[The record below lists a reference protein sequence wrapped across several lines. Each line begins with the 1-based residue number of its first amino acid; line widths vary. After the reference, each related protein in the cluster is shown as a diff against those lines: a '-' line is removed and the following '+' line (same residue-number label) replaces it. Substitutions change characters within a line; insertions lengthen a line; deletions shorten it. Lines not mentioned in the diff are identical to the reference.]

1 MISQL
6 LNALSSARQRVTTAP
21 VPASPDDAEVR
32 HILATAPVGSR
43 LLVEAGPGTGK
54 TQMAASRL
62 SGLISSGV
70 PPGQIL
76 TLSFSRSAVRTLT
89 RRLSGIVTDPAVIE
103 ELRHLSIRTFDS
115 WAFRILRLSGYPPAQ
130 LLSSDHNA
138 NIALL
143 TRLLEGERR
152 AEILD
157 RIGERRHLIID
168 EFQDLPGVRGD
179 LVLALLQSLA
189 PPRQDGAGFTVL
201 GDTAQ
206 AIYGFAARNSSDT
219 CRSPT
224 EYWTAVEHL
233 YGNDLQK
240 LVLTR
245 NHRATDE
252 IAAITDNLRSQLRSE
267 APAAARLEALKSGLE
282 ALTAMDSIDPEALG
296 PRPAAVLAHTNGEA
310 LRVLKH
316 LMGNDCEAAVQVQ
329 LQAGNGASS
338 TAPAWV
344 AALLRPAQ
352 GGTITRSQFAAIYT
366 HVSKLWDDGMRERL
380 GLPEEETSW
389 LRLARASGAGDASSV
404 IDLAALRQRLA
415 WPDAFPDDQTL
426 APASIVVT
434 TIHQSKGQ
442 EFRSVALLE
451 RDPSQDRNGA
461 AEDEGDDEE
470 KDEAR
475 LSEAANVIYVGITR
489 AGEQLQRLPAK
500 AIYAAFHNK
509 TFPDD
514 RTRLC
519 SWRHGWVNLEMGLRG
534 DVDPFSFIDPALHG
548 GPEEVDAVQAFL
560 LQEAD
565 ALTGRKVMLCKTQ
578 GQQAF
583 FDIHLQDG
591 SQPGRKLGRTTTQL
605 TRDLLHLLWSKGYSL
620 PSRIMNL
627 RISDVGTL
635 TGEPPFAPVGKERI
649 SRIWLGVSVM
659 GTGDFKPWK
668 RKS

>member
-6 LNALSSARQRVTTAP
+6 LNAPSGARQSVTTAP
-21 VPASPDDAEVR
+21 VPDSPDDAEVR
-32 HILATAPVGSR
+32 RILATAPVGSR

-70 PPGQIL
+70 PPGQLL

-89 RRLSGIVTDPAVIE
+89 RRLSGLAAEPAVVE
-103 ELRHLSIRTFDS
+103 ELRHVSIRTFDS
-115 WAFRILRLSGYPPAQ
+115 WAFRILRLAGFPPAQ

-179 LVLALLQSLA
+179 LVLALLQALA

-206 AIYGFAARNSSDT
+206 AIYGFAARNSGDT
-219 CRSPT
+219 CPSPA
-224 EYWTAVEHL
+224 EYWAAVEQL
-233 YGNDLQK
+233 YGDDLQK

-245 NHRATDE
+245 NYRATED
-252 IAAITDNLRSQLRSE
+252 IAAIADNLRRQLRSE
-267 APAAARLEALKSGLE
+267 APGAARLEALKSGIE
-282 ALTAMDSIDPEALG
+282 ALTAMDRIDPEALG

-316 LMGNDCEAAVQVQ
+316 LTGNDCEAASQVQ
-329 LQAGNGASS
+329 LQAGNGAASA
-338 TAPAWV
+338 APAWV
-344 AALLRPAQ
+344 AALLRPVQ
-352 GGTITRSQFAAIYT
+352 GGTVTRSQFAAIYA
-366 HVSKLWDDGMRERL
+366 HVHNLWDDGMRQRL
-380 GLPEEETSW
+380 GLPEEETGW
-389 LRLARASGAGDASSV
+389 LRLARASGAGDAAPV

-415 WPDAFPDDQTL
+415 WPDAFPDDQSLT
-426 APASIVVT
+426 PANIVVT

-451 RDPSQDRNGA
+451 RDPSQDRNSTADG
-461 AEDEGDDEE
+461 EDD
-470 KDEAR
+470 AR
-475 LSEAANVIYVGITR
+475 LSEAASVIYVGVTR
-489 AGEQLQRLPAK
+489 AGEQLQRLPAN

-509 TFPDD
+509 NFPDD

-548 GPEEVDAVQAFL
+548 GPEEVDAVQTFL

-565 ALTGRKVMLCKTQ
+565 ALAGRKVMLCKTK

-605 TRDLLHLLWSKGYSL
+605 TRDLLHLLWNKGYSL

-627 RISDVGTL
+627 RISEVGTL
-635 TGEPPFAPVGKERI
+635 TGEPPFVPVGKERI
-649 SRIWLGVSVM
+649 SRIWLGVSLM

-668 RKS
+668 RSA